1 MKNRDKDSV
10 YTPLDLWD
18 YLRANVE
25 PSIMASADSHRWSTA
40 LDAIDRCE
48 AKGGTSDHIAVAKT
62 LAIIEHF
69 KDQSGFFP
77 TEDVISI
84 ALPKLTPKKVSK
96 CLEDLL
102 DWSIVA
108 LSLIH
113 I

>member
-1 MKNRDKDSV
+1 
-10 YTPLDLWD
+10 
-18 YLRANVE
+18 
-25 PSIMASADSHRWSTA
+25 MASADSHRWSTA

-84 ALPKLTPKKVSK
+84 ALPQLTPKKVSK

-102 DWSIVA
+102 NWSIIAFRKHINAYAVHA
-108 LSLIH
+108 GSDFEIDSAIQEVRLSLIH